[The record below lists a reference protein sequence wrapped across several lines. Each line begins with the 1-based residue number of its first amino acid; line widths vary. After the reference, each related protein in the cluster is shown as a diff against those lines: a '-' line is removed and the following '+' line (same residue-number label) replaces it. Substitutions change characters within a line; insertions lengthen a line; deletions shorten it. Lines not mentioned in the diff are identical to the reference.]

1 MVKRQKTKYIV
12 ELKQLDS
19 NGTLFTK
26 TVEWVTDDF
35 DKLMEEYRRTRHVSH
50 FDILE
55 SSPVSG
61 NGLLLG

>member
-1 MVKRQKTKYIV
+1 MKNKKKYVVKLEVFDNQGETHTRV
-12 ELKQLDS
+12 
-19 NGTLFTK
+19 
-26 TVEWVTDDF
+26 VEWVTDDF

>member
-1 MVKRQKTKYIV
+1 MTNKTKYIV
-12 ELKQLDS
+12 KLEVFDS
-19 NGTLFTK
+19 QGQTHTRV
-26 TVEWVTDDF
+26 VEWVTDDF
-35 DKLMEEYRRTRHVSH
+35 EKLMEEYRRTRHVRT